1 MARPTK
7 LNRRVV
13 RETAVIDY
21 RRRKPLMIELME
33 GGHRMRLWIK
43 GDRKVKYLIPIQLVF
58 QEAVRLKVR
67 EDKEAKAKA
76 QQERKR
82 RSGHL

>member
-1 MARPTK
+1 MGRPTK

-13 RETAVIDY
+13 RETGVIDY

-43 GDRKVKYLIPIQLVF
+43 GDRKIKYLIPLHLVF
-58 QEAVRLKVR
+58 QAAVRLKVR

-76 QQERKR
+76 RQERKR

>member
-7 LNRRVV
+7 LNWRVV

-21 RRRKPLMIELME
+21 RRQRPLMIELME
-33 GGHRMRLWIK
+33 GGHRMRLWVK
-43 GDRKVKYLIPIQLVF
+43 GDRKAKYLIPIQLVF
-58 QEAVRLKVR
+58 QEAVCLKVR

-76 QQERKR
+76 RQERKL
-82 RSGHL
+82 RSWNL